1 MVLFMKNRDEMVN
14 SLLERR
20 TQYVAE
26 QKRKQTVLTRTI
38 ASMCCLC
45 LTAVSCFGLWQHQ
58 TSGNTHGQSTS
69 NVLYPGVN
77 APTDDLRGE
86 SSADRIVIHP
96 VTNFPDDTM
105 NIALMTADFVSM
117 SMDELNDYYG
127 YNVFP
132 VLPGNLKASENRA
145 FGIYRRSGGTG
156 MIYWDGNSMTY
167 ANGNR
172 SKVVNVGVRK
182 DSLPLCNYM
191 FYHTVPEKSIING
204 VEVAIGRSVD
214 GHYYAQFMHRGIGFQ
229 LGAQGLT
236 QPEFTAVL
244 SELIQ

>member
-1 MVLFMKNRDEMVN
+1 MKNRDEMVN

-105 NIALMTADFVSM
+105 NIALMKADFVPM
-117 SMDELNDYYG
+117 NREELNAYYG
-127 YNVFP
+127 YDVFP
-132 VLPGNLKASENRA
+132 VLPGLKASEHTA
-145 FGIYRRSGGTG
+145 FGIYRRTGGTG
-156 MIYWDGNSMTY
+156 TIYWDGNGTTY
-167 ANGNR
+167 ANDDR
-172 SKVVNVGVRK
+172 TKTVHIEVRK
-182 DSLPLCNYM
+182 DSLPVCDYV
-191 FYHTVPEKSIING
+191 FYHTIQEKSVING
-204 VEVAIGRSVD
+204 IEVAIGCSAD

>member
-1 MVLFMKNRDEMVN
+1 MKNRDEMVN

-26 QKRKQTVLTRTI
+26 QKRKQTIMTRTME
-38 ASMCCLC
+38 SVCCLC
-45 LTAVSCFGLWQHQ
+45 LVAVSCLGLWQYQ
-58 TSGNTHGQSTS
+58 TSGNMPGQSS
-69 NVLYPGVN
+69 SHIGSPGVH
-77 APTDDLRGE
+77 APSENLRGE

-96 VTNFPDDTM
+96 MTDFPDDTM

-156 MIYWDGNSMTY
+156 MLYWDGNSMTY
-167 ANGNR
+167 ANGDR
-172 SKVVNVGVRK
+172 TQTVHIEVRK
-182 DSLPLCNYM
+182 DSLPVCDYV
-191 FYHTVPEKSIING
+191 FYHAIQEKSVING
-204 VEVAIGRSVD
+204 IEVAIGCSAD

-244 SELIQ
+244 SELIH